1 MRAQWGKSFSL
12 CDEIPCSFLTNHSI
26 FQGFFSLFFDNTPTD
41 SKLFLKPMRHFFS
54 AYTRVL
60 NKMFVLCCRCFF
72 LPVLYEHSFN
82 LIKQKQK
89 ATKVKIPLTVCT
101 YYNVMPVG
109 FSDTKET
116 LELKSNN
123 KRKRRENCILPSF
136 IRYIFTRQ
144 SCGYSSRHQRCRK
157 TRELGRTMSSSSL
170 LPLLTTFKYS

>member
-1 MRAQWGKSFSL
+1 
-12 CDEIPCSFLTNHSI
+12 
-26 FQGFFSLFFDNTPTD
+26 
-41 SKLFLKPMRHFFS
+41 MRHFFFCS
-54 AYTRVL
+54 AYTHVL

-170 LPLLTTFKYS
+170 LPPLTTFKYS

>member
-1 MRAQWGKSFSL
+1 
-12 CDEIPCSFLTNHSI
+12 
-26 FQGFFSLFFDNTPTD
+26 
-41 SKLFLKPMRHFFS
+41 
-54 AYTRVL
+54 
-60 NKMFVLCCRCFF
+60 MFVLCCRCFF

-123 KRKRRENCILPSF
+123 KRKREENCILPSF
-136 IRYIFTRQ
+136 IRYTFLPVKAAGI
-144 SCGYSSRHQRCRK
+144 HQDINVVESWGGLCR
-157 TRELGRTMSSSSL
+157 LSYL
-170 LPLLTTFKYS
+170 H